1 MKSIASVI
9 RGLSLAFCAVLLM
22 VGSLFLSAAP
32 ASADTV
38 EVVMGGKKGLVF
50 EPAAVTVKPGDTI
63 KFKVGQLPPHN
74 VVFDAAKIPG
84 GDAELAASL
93 SHKALSGTGKDFE
106 VQIPANAP
114 AGEYTYFCTPHRG
127 AGMVG
132 KVVVQG

>member
-22 VGSLFLSAAP
+22 AGSLFLSAAP

-38 EVVMGGKKGLVF
+38 TIVMGGKKGLVF
-50 EPAAVTVKPGDTI
+50 EPAVATVKPGDTVH
-63 KFKVGQLPPHN
+63 FDVGQLPPHN
-74 VVFDAAKIPG
+74 VIFDAAKVPG

-93 SHKALSGTGKDFE
+93 SHKGLEGAGKSFDIA
-106 VQIPANAP
+106 IPANAP
-114 AGEYTYFCTPHRG
+114 AGEYTYFCLPHRG

-132 KVVVQG
+132 KLVVQG